1 MGDLLNSRDL
11 IMCFCTNAGTELYNN
26 LIAFKKKDFN
36 VLDLHTNC
44 RDNPMMIDYKNMKN
58 KIN

>member
-26 LIAFKKKDFN
+26 LMRGPRNQDPP
-36 VLDLHTNC
+36 VV
-44 RDNPMMIDYKNMKN
+44 
-58 KIN
+58 